1 MIMSKEEFK
10 DQLMSLHDKTH
21 ALLMSNGVFSD
32 TALYAFLA
40 SADSVIIYAIMHIE
54 EYKPTKD
61 NDKDDD

>member
-21 ALLMSNGVFSD
+21 ALLMFKGVFSD
-32 TALYAFLA
+32 TALYGFLA
-40 SADSVIIYAIMHIE
+40 TADTAISYAIMHIE